1 MSAKVEISMEKM
13 LSIVHEVNTKAKKI
27 EDFASEMNIS
37 KRTLQRNLTD
47 SGFMALRGYNLWSAP
62 NETKEETLKKYHIE
76 APEEPKAKTPRREVL
91 SAPKQKTTPT
101 ERTKKTNKPQK
112 TKRLNIDID
121 QLTFV
126 KLKVISVKND
136 TTMTDIVSKL
146 IKEYIDNYQGD
157 I

>member
-1 MSAKVEISMEKM
+1 MKQI
-13 LSIVHEVNTKAKKI
+13 IFCKI
-27 EDFASEMNIS
+27 
-37 KRTLQRNLTD
+37 KRE
-47 SGFMALRGYNLWSAP
+47 YNLPS
-62 NETKEETLKKYHIE
+62 
-76 APEEPKAKTPRREVL
+76 KTNLVKGNHRRINDINHFSLDFLVREVL
-91 SAPKQKTTPT
+91 TAPKQKTTPT
-101 ERTKKTNKPQK
+101 ERTKKANKPQK